1 MKSISRH
8 AVSDNYDA
16 GGHSSSSTSGQ
27 DQLKA
32 HGHHITLDYTSFFVD
47 ARDGAALTMSL
58 IRAAVKEAGVRE
70 VHSHM
75 EVLGEDGLSPP
86 GFTGICLIDESHVS
100 AHCYSER
107 GWLALDVFTCGKTD
121 PAVIAG
127 NLHKRLTAAVPGL
140 RMIRGMNL
148 DRFLHVDMDMEGEGG
163 GRREEGEGGPL
174 VLDRWMAVEDETSYY
189 NNADKHRWG
198 RQGGEAGGGRFAEE
212 GREEG
217 EEEQKDGRMTR
228 EKKEEKEGID
238 R

>member
-1 MKSISRH
+1 
-8 AVSDNYDA
+8 
-16 GGHSSSSTSGQ
+16 
-27 DQLKA
+27 
-32 HGHHITLDYTSFFVD
+32 
-47 ARDGAALTMSL
+47 
-58 IRAAVKEAGVRE
+58 
-70 VHSHM
+70 M

-86 GFTGICLIDESHVS
+86 GFTGVRRRRKKGREGRGGGREGKRAGSSSGRGWLSTFIINISSHPPSLPPSLPPGICLIDESHVS